1 MNNTL
6 NIGRISDG
14 FVLDHIQ
21 AGKRYGHLQ
30 IPTSGQAGLLCSH
43 HQECQ
48 K

>member
-21 AGKRYGHLQ
+21 AGKVWTFTNTYVW
-30 IPTSGQAGLLCSH
+30 TSWTAV
-43 HQECQ
+43 
-48 K
+48 